1 MAPILPGLSDTPE
14 LLADVVRAARDAGA
28 TSLWANVLYLRP
40 GTREHFLDHLARDWP
55 ELLPTYE
62 RLYARG
68 AYVSKEV
75 GDPIRRRV
83 DELRHR
89 IGVED
94 RRTVRL
100 TPDPAPGDPVGA
112 AIQAPGQLGLGL
124 G

>member
-1 MAPILPGLSDTPE
+1 
-14 LLADVVRAARDAGA
+14 GA
-28 TSLWANVLYLRP
+28 TSVWANVLYLRP
-40 GTREHFLDHLARDWP
+40 GTREHVLENLARDWP

-62 RLYARG
+62 RLYAGG

-89 IGVED
+89 IGIED
-94 RRTVRL
+94 RRAVRL
-100 TPDPAPGDPVGA
+100 TPDPAFAIPIGGA
-112 AIQAPGQLGLGL
+112 IEARGQRGLGL